1 MAKITLNGRVTELI
15 GTRRWGQ
22 QPRYMVQVSLERE
35 PTGKVPVAE
44 RYYCNS
50 FYVGPEEA
58 AHFQTGRPVRITLE
72 QD

>member
-1 MAKITLNGRVTELI
+1 MAKIMLTGRLTELI

-22 QPRYMVQVSLERE
+22 QARYMLQVSLERE
-35 PTGKVPVAE
+35 PTAKVPVGE

-50 FYVGPEEA
+50 FYIGADEA
-58 AHFQTGRPVRITLE
+58 LRFQPGRPVRIILE